1 MKNPRFSSF
10 FALAASLCLAQ
21 SAVAQDEDFYDTS
34 VLRTIE
40 LTFEQSNYWQQ
51 LENNYASETYLAAD
65 LSIDGEVFEDVGVR
79 FKGNSSYNS
88 IGNSEKKPFNIDLNV
103 FADTLGADHDFQGY
117 KKIILN
123 NGFKDPSFVRE
134 ALTWEICRQF
144 VPAPK
149 SNWVKLVING
159 ESWGI
164 YMNCEH
170 LDDEMLSGW
179 YSEEDGNR
187 YKAEGGPGAN
197 PSNLTWLGSNTS
209 SYTAQYQ
216 LKNPDDAINPHEDLV
231 ELCDV
236 LNNTP
241 GSSYSAVQDILN
253 VDNSLWM
260 LALDNVFVNLDSY
273 YGGGHNYYIFHDF
286 EHDRMETLMWDVN
299 ESFGVFL
306 NGLPPGTPP
315 HELPLD
321 FRVTDPGRPLVRE
334 LVGDSVGW
342 GDFVHHVDEILN
354 EFDWAL
360 VGPRAMAYQDLI
372 RSEIYADTKKLYSN
386 SDFDQSLTQD
396 VNTGGGGPGPGGGG
410 IIPGIGPFLTDR
422 ANYLLT
428 RPELTSTRPIIAD
441 VTHIPLDPDENDSI
455 LFLVTDSSSTAVA
468 SVELLWRVQGAYQRV
483 DMHDDGAH
491 SDGAAGDGVY
501 AATLPAQAGGAKLE
515 YVVRSLAANG
525 AVSFSPSNGESDPHA
540 LSIQAVG
547 TGELLINELMADNEE
562 GATDEMD
569 QTEDWVELYNPGA
582 SAIDLAGYTLTD
594 NLSQPD
600 KWTFPS
606 VSVPAGGFL
615 LVWCDDD
622 EEDGALHTTFKLDND
637 GEEIALFAPVAL
649 GGVLIDA
656 HIFAAQEED
665 VSEGRDGD
673 GAAAWVSFATPTP
686 GASNDGGAVG
696 VAYCFGDGSGAACPC
711 ANAGGA
717 GEGCATS
724 DGHGA
729 LLSGSGTLS
738 VAAADLVLEGV
749 QLVAGQPGLYFQ
761 GNNAVAG
768 GSGNTF
774 GDGLRCAGGGV
785 VRLQVR
791 AANSSGVSATT
802 IDLAAKGGVSAGD
815 IRRYQIW
822 FRDPGAG
829 SPCGNGFNLS
839 NGLEVTWLP

>member
-65 LSIDGEVFEDVGVR
+65 LTIDGEVLEDVGVR

-321 FRVTDPGRPLVRE
+321 FRVC
-334 LVGDSVGW
+334 
-342 GDFVHHVDEILN
+342 
-354 EFDWAL
+354 
-360 VGPRAMAYQDLI
+360 M
-372 RSEIYADTKKLYSN
+372 
-386 SDFDQSLTQD
+386 
-396 VNTGGGGPGPGGGG
+396 
-410 IIPGIGPFLTDR
+410 
-422 ANYLLT
+422 
-428 RPELTSTRPIIAD
+428 
-441 VTHIPLDPDENDSI
+441 
-455 LFLVTDSSSTAVA
+455 
-468 SVELLWRVQGAYQRV
+468 
-483 DMHDDGAH
+483 
-491 SDGAAGDGVY
+491 
-501 AATLPAQAGGAKLE
+501 
-515 YVVRSLAANG
+515 
-525 AVSFSPSNGESDPHA
+525 
-540 LSIQAVG
+540 
-547 TGELLINELMADNEE
+547 
-562 GATDEMD
+562 
-569 QTEDWVELYNPGA
+569 
-582 SAIDLAGYTLTD
+582 
-594 NLSQPD
+594 
-600 KWTFPS
+600 
-606 VSVPAGGFL
+606 
-615 LVWCDDD
+615 
-622 EEDGALHTTFKLDND
+622 
-637 GEEIALFAPVAL
+637 
-649 GGVLIDA
+649 
-656 HIFAAQEED
+656 
-665 VSEGRDGD
+665 
-673 GAAAWVSFATPTP
+673 
-686 GASNDGGAVG
+686 
-696 VAYCFGDGSGAACPC
+696 
-711 ANAGGA
+711 
-717 GEGCATS
+717 
-724 DGHGA
+724 
-729 LLSGSGTLS
+729 
-738 VAAADLVLEGV
+738 
-749 QLVAGQPGLYFQ
+749 
-761 GNNAVAG
+761 
-768 GSGNTF
+768 
-774 GDGLRCAGGGV
+774 
-785 VRLQVR
+785 
-791 AANSSGVSATT
+791 
-802 IDLAAKGGVSAGD
+802 
-815 IRRYQIW
+815 IW
-822 FRDPGAG
+822 QQH
-829 SPCGNGFNLS
+829 
-839 NGLEVTWLP
+839 